1 MISVMTK
8 NKSSVINQRW
18 STRIASVITPDGI
31 YIKSY
36 TPSSEEEDRI
46 AQIYNEL
53 SNMIN
58 KQNDN
63 LQSQIISLKEGI
75 TKTFTNDGDSLI
87 IEDKY
92 NIIMDVDLKAK
103 NEYVIS
109 LSCEKNVKI
118 NCVYSNILYSD
129 GTNDENVLNAL
140 SAGNISI
147 TPKKDIKNINIVIL
161 KNENSTYLLNIKR
174 TGIVNSETKWY
185 KTNLAK
191 SNLIKELRVEKD
203 YVENKLKIGRIEYS
217 SSEKDLIV
225 TILNSDSKQLYF
237 LEAKT
242 NDDDIV
248 FNTKYGFGYLKLSL
262 NNSFYYDIDLQF
274 DKKMIYE
281 KNQIIDYIQPEYYY
295 NKMDFSSG
303 FIKNSISNKNSSD
316 ATKDLLNKLYKYSN
330 DGYTFYGQEEDYVRG
345 IKNGEAW
352 EAPDTA
358 YAYQESGI
366 WKPKDINDIV
376 LTDYSNVYS
385 ITNNVQGKVLALD
398 IHKVIDDYINSK
410 TNGVENN
417 ELNKAKI
424 IGLVRK
430 FSEDNNGLITFCS
443 HMNNPYGGLWDE
455 INPVHPDAFKCI
467 LDESDGG
474 VAKAWFDNFLDCCV
488 DLFNSLTDK
497 NNNTIPILFRP
508 FHERFSLT
516 FWWNNSTAEE
526 WNFVWIKMVNYINER
541 CDNVLWV
548 YNPCR
553 NPYIKSDLTSHYVGD
568 DYVDIIGTDIYL
580 ENNEVNNIYD
590 LKYLLDSN
598 GITDLYNF
606 AKRHGKVCS
615 IPELGSLTI
624 KNYWNDG
631 INILLNRC
639 GIRPAYCTT
648 WYNTSDKIYAPY
660 DSTTDNG
667 QSYISFLNN
676 VCRGNDI
683 SLLD

>member
-1 MISVMTK
+1 MGV
-8 NKSSVINQRW
+8 
-18 STRIASVITPDGI
+18 RI
-31 YIKSY
+31 
-36 TPSSEEEDRI
+36 
-46 AQIYNEL
+46 QEL
-53 SNMIN
+53 PETTGIN
-58 KQNDN
+58 KEDLLIVEDGQGTKKGTVQQLDEA
-63 LQSQIISLKEGI
+63 LGVSQLKEDI
-75 TKTFTNDGDSLI
+75 TKTFTNDGNSLI
-87 IEDKY
+87 LENKY
-92 NIIMDVDLKAK
+92 IINMDVDLKAK

-109 LSCEKNVKI
+109 LSCEKDTKT

-129 GTNDENVLNAL
+129 GTNDKDALNAL
-140 SAGNISI
+140 STGSIFI
-147 TPKKDIKNINIVIL
+147 TPKKDIKKINIVIL
-161 KNENSTYLLNIKR
+161 KNENSTYLVNIKR

-185 KTNLAK
+185 KTNLVK

-225 TILNSDSKQLYF
+225 TILNNEDKQLYF
-237 LEAKT
+237 FETKT
-242 NDDDIV
+242 NNGDIV
-248 FNTKYGFGYLKLSL
+248 FNTKYGLGYLKLNI
-262 NNSFYYDIDLQF
+262 NNSFYYDINLQF
-274 DKKMIYE
+274 EQTMVYK

-295 NKMDFSSG
+295 NETDFLSG
-303 FIKNSISNKNSSD
+303 FIKDGISNKKSSNV
-316 ATKDLLNKLYKYSN
+316 TKELLNKLYKYSN
-330 DGYTFYGQEEDYVRG
+330 IGYTFYGQEEDYVRS
-345 IKNGEAW
+345 IKNGEVW
-352 EAPDTA
+352 YTPDTA

-398 IHKVIDDYINSK
+398 IYKVIDDYINSK

-455 INPVHPDAFKCI
+455 INSAHPDAFKCI

-508 FHERFSLT
+508 FHERFASA

-526 WNFVWIKMVNYINER
+526 WNSVWIKMVNYINER

-553 NPYIKSDLTSHYVGD
+553 NPCLKEDLTRHYVGD

-580 ENNEVNNIYD
+580 ENNEVDNIYE

-606 AKRHGKVCS
+606 AKRHGKVCA

-624 KNYWNDG
+624 KNYWDDA

-639 GIRPAYCTT
+639 GIRPAYCAT

-667 QSYISFLNN
+667 RSYISFLNN
-676 VCRGNDI
+676 VCRGYDI
-683 SLLD
+683 SLLK